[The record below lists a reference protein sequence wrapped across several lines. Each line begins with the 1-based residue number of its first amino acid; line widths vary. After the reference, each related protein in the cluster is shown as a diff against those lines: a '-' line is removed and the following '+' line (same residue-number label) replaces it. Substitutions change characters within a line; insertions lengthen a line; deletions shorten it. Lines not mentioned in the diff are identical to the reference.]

1 MKIRMRALLAV
12 ALIAV
17 AAVPLVA
24 YGRSTP
30 RSYSKE
36 SLRGAWAW
44 SFSGQLASRYKYAQ
58 IGRATFDGKGGCVLK
73 LRENSGA
80 NGGYDHAS
88 SACSYEVAKN
98 GLGSMEYSLDGE
110 AGAVEFVIGHGRVAL
125 ISPDAG
131 NVALGEMLR
140 LAPATGRTAAG
151 KYSFAL
157 DGSIAGERMTGVGT
171 MSLTAGGKCT
181 QTMVYN
187 YGSGPQRTKT
197 ESCTYTFGE
206 DGIAE
211 ADIAYDNGTG
221 GDLYFV
227 LAKRGRAYM
236 LTRADGEVIV
246 GTAYRR

>member
-1 MKIRMRALLAV
+1 MKMRMKTLAAV

-58 IGRATFDGKGGCVLK
+58 IGIATFDGKGGCVLK
-73 LRENSGA
+73 VRENSGA
-80 NGGYDHAS
+80 NGGYVHNS
-88 SACSYEVAKN
+88 SACSYEVAKD
-98 GLGSMEYSLDGE
+98 GLGRMDYSLDGE
-110 AGAVEFVIGHGRVAL
+110 AGVAELVVGHGRVGL
-125 ISPDAG
+125 MSPDAG
-131 NVALGEMLR
+131 NIAVGEMLR
-140 LAPATGRTAAG
+140 LAPATGKAAAG
-151 KYSFAL
+151 KYSFVL

-197 ESCTYTFGE
+197 ETCAYTFDE

-221 GDLYFV
+221 GDLYLV

-236 LTRADGEVIV
+236 LTRAEGEVIV

>member
-1 MKIRMRALLAV
+1 MKSRTRMLAAL

-30 RSYSKE
+30 TSYSKD

-58 IGRATFDGKGGCVLK
+58 IGTATFDGKGGCVLK
-73 LRENSGA
+73 VRENSGA
-80 NGGYDHAS
+80 NGGYVHNS
-88 SACSYEVAKN
+88 SACSYDVDKN
-98 GLGSMEYSLDGE
+98 GLGLIEYALDGE
-110 AGAVEFVIGHGRVAL
+110 AGVAEFAIGHGRVAL

-131 NVALGEMLR
+131 NIALGEMLR
-140 LAPATGRTAAG
+140 LAPATGKAAAG
-151 KYSFAL
+151 KYSFSL

-171 MSLTAGGKCT
+171 MSVTAGGKCT

-197 ESCTYTFGE
+197 ETCTYTFDE

-227 LAKRGRAYM
+227 LAKGGRAYI
-236 LTRADGEVIV
+236 LTRAEGEVIG